1 MLTLPEINPND
12 NTLDI
17 VSIYPDSLFAIKFDD
32 KDHNEYDAAFSLWR
46 DLDYLVDFFDEN
58 KNLLET
64 GFWHNAVSS
73 TDSEDLA
80 QSVVNESFDFE
91 KHIKEIAANTANGEM
106 PDFDDFFQE
115 LGGQYK
121 FLREHVPHKS
131 YGTASPTM
139 LRLYAIRVSAN
150 CYVVVHGGIKL
161 TKQIQDTPQLKKE
174 LFSKIDNVLRF
185 FKANGIIDTEDLMD

>member
-1 MLTLPEINPND
+1 ME
-12 NTLDI
+12 I
-17 VSIYPDSLFAIKFDD
+17 VSIYPDYLFAVRFDD
-32 KDHNEYDAAFSLWR
+32 KDHNEYDASFSLWR

-58 KNLLET
+58 KTLIDTE
-64 GFWHNAVSS
+64 FWHNAVSS
-73 TDSEDLA
+73 TVSEDLA
-80 QSVVNESFDFE
+80 QAVVDESFDFE
-91 KHIKEIAANTANGEM
+91 RHIKVIAVNTANGET
-106 PDFDDFFQE
+106 PDFDDFFKE

-161 TKQIQDTPQLKKE
+161 TKQIQDTPKLAKE

-185 FKANGIIDTEDLMD
+185 FKANGIIDTEDFKD

>member
-1 MLTLPEINPND
+1 MPQVNLND

-17 VSIYPDSLFAIKFDD
+17 VSIYPDYLFAIKFDD
-32 KDHNEYDAAFSLWR
+32 KDVNEYDASFSLWR
-46 DLDYLVDFFDEN
+46 DLDYLVDFFTEN
-58 KNLLET
+58 KSLLET
-64 GFWHNAVSS
+64 DFWHNSISS
-73 TDSEDLA
+73 TDPEDLA
-80 QSVVNESFDFE
+80 QSIVDESFDFE
-91 KHIKEIAANTANGEM
+91 RFIQEVAQNTADGEL
-106 PDFDDFFQE
+106 PDFDSFFQE

-139 LRLYAIRVSAN
+139 LRLYAIRVNPN

-161 TKQIQDTPQLKKE
+161 TKQIQDTPQLNRE

-185 FKANGIIDTEDLMD
+185 FRANGIIDTEDLIN

>member
-1 MLTLPEINPND
+1 M
-12 NTLDI
+12 DI
-17 VSIYPDSLFAIKFDD
+17 VSIYPDYLFAVKFDD
-32 KDHNEYDAAFSLWR
+32 NDCNEYDASFSLWR
-46 DLDYLVDFFDEN
+46 DLDYLVHFFDKN
-58 KNLLET
+58 KHLVDTE
-64 GFWHNAVSS
+64 FWWKSLPS

-80 QSVVNESFDFE
+80 MSVVEESFDFE
-91 KHIKEIAANTANGEM
+91 RRIEEIARNTGSGIL
-106 PDFDDFFQE
+106 PDFDEFFQE

-131 YGTASPTM
+131 YGTASPSM

-161 TKQIQDTPQLKKE
+161 TRQIQDTPQLKKE

-185 FKANGIIDTEDLMD
+185 FKANGIMDTEDLKD

>member
-1 MLTLPEINPND
+1 MLSLPKINPND

-17 VSIYPDSLFAIKFDD
+17 VSIYPDYLFAIKFDD
-32 KDHNEYDAAFSLWR
+32 KDHNE
-46 DLDYLVDFFDEN
+46 
-58 KNLLET
+58 
-64 GFWHNAVSS
+64 
-73 TDSEDLA
+73 
-80 QSVVNESFDFE
+80 
-91 KHIKEIAANTANGEM
+91 
-106 PDFDDFFQE
+106 
-115 LGGQYK
+115 
-121 FLREHVPHKS
+121 

-185 FKANGIIDTEDLMD
+185 FKANGIIDTEDLKD

>member
-1 MLTLPEINPND
+1 MRQINSND
-12 NTLDI
+12 NILEI
-17 VSIYPDSLFAIKFDD
+17 VSIYPDYLFAVKFDD
-32 KDHNEYDAAFSLWR
+32 KDHNEYEAAFSLWR
-46 DLDYLVDFFDEN
+46 DLDYLVDFFDKN

-64 GFWHNAVSS
+64 KFWHNAGYS

-80 QSVVNESFDFE
+80 KSIVDESFAFE
-91 KHIKEIAANTANGEM
+91 KHIKRIAANTTNSEK
-106 PDFDDFFQE
+106 PDFDEFFQE

-121 FLREHVPHKS
+121 FIREHVPHKS

-150 CYVVVHGGIKL
+150 CYVVIHGGIKL
-161 TKQIQDTPQLKKE
+161 TKKIQDTPQLRKE

-185 FKANGIIDTEDLMD
+185 FKANGIIDTEDLKD

>member
-1 MLTLPEINPND
+1 ME
-12 NTLDI
+12 I
-17 VSIYPDSLFAIKFDD
+17 VSIYPDYLFAVKFDD
-32 KDHNEYDAAFSLWR
+32 KDLNEYENAFSLWR
-46 DLDYLVDFFDEN
+46 DLDYLVEFFDEH
-58 KNLLET
+58 KGLLET
-64 GFWHNAVSS
+64 EFWHNSLSS

-80 QSVVNESFDFE
+80 QAVVDESFDFE
-91 KHIKEIAANTANGEM
+91 RYIKEIADNTTNGET
-106 PDFDDFFQE
+106 PDFDEFFQE

-139 LRLYAIRVSAN
+139 LRLYAIRVSKN

-161 TKQIQDTPQLKKE
+161 TKQIQDTPQLNKE

-185 FKANGIIDTEDLMD
+185 FKANGIIDTEDLKD

>member
-1 MLTLPEINPND
+1 
-12 NTLDI
+12 
-17 VSIYPDSLFAIKFDD
+17 VKFDD
-32 KDHNEYDAAFSLWR
+32 RDHNEYEAAFSLWR

-64 GFWHNAVSS
+64 EFWHNAVSS

-91 KHIKEIAANTANGEM
+91 KYIQEIAANTVNGET
-106 PDFDDFFQE
+106 PDFDEFFKE

-139 LRLYAIRVSAN
+139 LRLYAIRISPN
-150 CYVVVHGGIKL
+150 CYVIVHGGIKL
-161 TKQIQDTPQLKKE
+161 TKQIQYTPQLSKE
-174 LFSKIDNVLRF
+174 LFTKIDNVLQF
-185 FKANGIIDTEDLMD
+185 FKANGIIDTEDLKY